1 MRYIGFPS
9 TQTLKGGKSVYF
21 ASRDEIVKPLF
32 KAMLKSDYSE
42 TSLHSFYSNTLRKYV
57 VLCDEN
63 EIDIFSLESVSLYED
78 YLLEKYSR
86 NEIKNST
93 YTREISDLKTLF
105 TFLDKPSSW
114 FKNVQVLGANQ
125 GESFEAYSQND
136 LKKLLPLLRG
146 MFKQLAEQF
155 IANPKRHIR
164 ANPQQASFS
173 FTWQGKTFPI
183 YGGMTKLA
191 ACATYLLAYYT
202 WSNSSVIYNLKRP
215 KLVSHSLSDTWYSMP
230 AFKRRAFKT
239 ISIEIGEHELE
250 VPKYAMGF
258 FDKLMEVS
266 MLIDKSPDTFLI
278 QTVIGGTHKPM
289 CSNLLS
295 DSIKA
300 FIKRELCFTDDRNR
314 PLHPVVSRF
323 RETGS
328 KLTIAKKGTMEAA
341 ILLDNTPNTVEA
353 NYSKGNEHENNK
365 MVNETVTILEHK
377 VKNKSSVAEA
387 VEVVKKKLDLK
398 ILTYEEY
405 LEKKVALARN
415 AHGTYCQD
423 SQGIEAEKFTR
434 KAHKHNLSI
443 GKKLVCADLLSC
455 FECKHQ
461 AIVESVNDIWC
472 LISFKECIE
481 ESKYSHLDFTHYQAN
496 FKKVLDSINKIIRK
510 INKKVFRQA
519 KLKMSEFGRHP
530 LWLES
535 NDLISIGGTHEA

>member
-9 TQTLKGGKSVYF
+9 TQTLKDGKSVCF
-21 ASRDEIVKPLF
+21 ASRDEIVKSLF

-42 TSLHSFYSNTLRKYV
+42 ASLHSFYSNTLRKYV
-57 VLCDEN
+57 ALCDEN

-78 YLLEKYSR
+78 YLFEKYSR

-93 YTREISDLKTLF
+93 YTREISDLTTLF
-105 TFLDKPSSW
+105 SFLDKPSSW
-114 FKNVQVLGANQ
+114 FKDVRVLGANQ
-125 GESFEAYSQND
+125 RESFEAYSQND

-155 IANPKRHIR
+155 IANPKSHIR
-164 ANPQQASFS
+164 ANKQQASFS
-173 FTWQGKTFPI
+173 FAWQGKTFPI
-183 YGGMTKLA
+183 QGGMTKLA

-239 ISIEIGEHELE
+239 ISVEIGEHQLE

-266 MLIDKSPDTFLI
+266 MLIDPSPEAFLI

-365 MVNETVTILEHK
+365 MVNETVTILETK
-377 VKNKSSVAEA
+377 IKNKSTVAEA
-387 VEVVKKKLDLK
+387 VEVVKETLDLK

-510 INKKVFRQA
+510 ISKKVFRQA